1 MRHSTLI
8 IFSILLI
15 AISGCNRDKT
25 PPTIAISEPAYDGK
39 DIQYGDLFFVEFAA
53 TDDLE
58 DGGLWRVEMRGADGI
73 TPKTAQAGLWEG
85 ASTGD
90 LVVAFSLDATSWPTG
105 AMTLAV
111 VADDAAGNRAAMFRD
126 LNYTAAEDLPEIMV
140 ALTDAGDGTCT
151 IERTDAN
158 GGTFEDWNALPAS
171 HQMAYSD
178 LVLALAD
185 ASDATIHLVNFE
197 SGALE
202 NTWTDA
208 TSSGTEPL
216 VRAVHALDVQ
226 DGFIVAHAGGVVAI
240 DPTGNLLFERFSEAP
255 WTPIDVAFDGTT
267 CVLWEE
273 NSATGNHRLRSWNFQ
288 TGATGPIVALANAPQ
303 GWAIVGEQDGGTP
316 GNVCM
321 LHAADGLTLVETST
335 GALAD
340 LCPLL
345 GSGSIDGAPLA
356 SNGINGSEAL
366 YVRGGVLCRQSMA
379 PVTSGSQWPLE
390 GDILRVN
397 GTGSGG
403 VEFLQ
408 TGTSGVEFWRWDA
421 AGTVPE
427 QVAGGLGVNTVDV
440 LIVNE

>member
-1 MRHSTLI
+1 MRHSILI
-8 IFSILLI
+8 IYSILLL
-15 AISGCNRDKT
+15 AFAGCNRDKT
-25 PPTIAISEPAYDGK
+25 PPSIAITEPAYDGES
-39 DIQYGDLFFVEFAA
+39 IQFGDLFFVEFAA
-53 TDDLE
+53 TDDL
-58 DGGLWRVEMRGADGI
+58 DNGGLWRVEIRGADGI

-126 LNYTAAEDLPEIMV
+126 LNYTAAEDLPEVIV
-140 ALTDAGDGTCT
+140 TLADAGDGTST
-151 IERTDAN
+151 INRTDAT
-158 GGTFEDWNALPAS
+158 GGDFEDWIGLPVS

-178 LVLALAD
+178 GVIALAD
-185 ASDATIHLVNFE
+185 ATDATIHLVNYE

-202 NTWTDA
+202 NTWTDP
-208 TSSGTEPL
+208 TSTGTEPHVRR
-216 VRAVHALDVQ
+216 VRALEVQ
-226 DGFIVAHAGGVVAI
+226 AGFAVAHSGGVVAI
-240 DPTGNLLFERFSEAP
+240 DPSGNLLFERFSEAP

-273 NSATGNHRLRSWNFQ
+273 NPATGNHRLRSWDFQ
-288 TGATGPIVALANAPQ
+288 TGATGPIIALASAPQ
-303 GWAIVGEQDGGTP
+303 GWAVVGQQDSGTP

-321 LHAADGLTLVETST
+321 LNATDDLTLVETAT

-345 GSGSIDGAPLA
+345 GSGSIDGAPHA
-356 SNGINGSEAL
+356 STGIGGSEAL
-366 YVRGGVLCRQSMA
+366 FVRGGVMCRQSMA
-379 PVTSGSQWPLE
+379 PVTSGSQWPL
-390 GDILRVN
+390 GGAILRVH
-397 GTGSGG
+397 GLASGD

-408 TGTSGVEFWRWDA
+408 TGTSGVEFWRWEA
-421 AGTVPE
+421 AGSAPE
-427 QVAGGLGVNTVDV
+427 QLAGGLGMNTVDV